1 MKIKELRQQ
10 VYKKFDGHCSYCGRK
25 IAYSDMQ
32 VDHLKPLCHFYFSDL
47 SIANSFENLMPSC
60 RRCNHYKRA
69 ESLESFRIKMTSL
82 HERIQKIYIAKVAID
97 YGIVKINPWDGIFHF
112 EKKRAVL

>member
-1 MKIKELRQQ
+1 MKKELREHIYNKYGGHCAYCGKNIE
-10 VYKKFDGHCSYCGRK
+10 YKK
-25 IAYSDMQ
+25 MQ
-32 VDHLKPLCHFYFSDL
+32 VDHLKPFCHFYFDPKISDH
-47 SIANSFENLMPSC
+47 IDNLMPSC

-97 YGIVKINPWDGIFHF
+97 YGIIRLVPWDGIFYF
-112 EKKRAVL
+112 ERK